1 MILTIL
7 ELIGLILGGGGL
19 GALILQLVKV
29 GSERRKNNAE
39 ATKTEDTIHFVRDQ
53 HFKESY
59 TFLEERLQVINEAY
73 SKLQDECVKDAEE
86 YNQKIHEAQAEIL
99 RNRAEL
105 ANVSVELNYYRG
117 LCCSDITCQKRTLCK
132 PFTKCP
138 E

>member
-1 MILTIL
+1 MTLTIL
-7 ELIGLILGGGGL
+7 QLVGLILGGGGL

-53 HFKESY
+53 HFKENY

-105 ANVSVELNYYRG
+105 ANVSIELNYYRG
-117 LCCSDITCQKRTLCK
+117 LCCSDTTCQKRIFCRPLS
-132 PFTKCP
+132 KCS